1 MSIPS
6 EYRATPL
13 LLELQ
18 VLRGGG
24 VGVPGNQPGAGFLH
38 TRPHAPDERQLV
50 ERDVERLV
58 GDDLLD
64 LVDEL
69 LALLRIELLRLPR
82 EEIVDPGM
90 RAVGVDAVLRH
101 VWLEPRGRVPEGG
114 GDDEDH
120 AVQLLLLPRGEIRGS
135 LHRAQAALDPD
146 RA

>member
-24 VGVPGNQPGAGFLH
+24 VGV
-38 TRPHAPDERQLV
+38 
-50 ERDVERLV
+50 
-58 GDDLLD
+58 
-64 LVDEL
+64 
-69 LALLRIELLRLPR
+69 
-82 EEIVDPGM
+82 PGM

-146 RA
+146 RAELGDDRLAHRVVGRERMEIA